1 MRSGATPETAQQ
13 SARKAKLGFSVAGFT
28 VGGAGGLRARMAADL
43 AGEAVR
49 AAARAGVVQF
59 DGPEGA
65 EASVAEVGQ
74 ARFTL
79 HMAPDC
85 GPDQIAG
92 RLGLARA
99 RLARSA
105 ETTLILCGTRLLAT
119 DGDALWTTAMQLRK
133 SGECVA
139 VGVSVEPGGEA
150 LGMARR
156 FKPDVMQVQAGLL
169 DQRLIASGA
178 LGAIAGLGIEV
189 HLRTTLLH
197 GLLFMPREGLPA
209 ALAEAGRQLSQ
220 VRRMIAEGGADPLQA
235 ALAFALD
242 RPEASRVIVEAGSVS
257 EVRAIL
263 AAAGAPSPRLDWPSM
278 ALDHCAALDAEAGLS
293 RRAA

>member
-1 MRSGATPETAQQ
+1 MRSGAIPETAQQ
-13 SARKAKLGFSVAGFT
+13 SARKAKLGFSV
-28 VGGAGGLRARMAADL
+28 VGLTGSGVTGIRARMAVDL

-65 EASVAEVGQ
+65 EAPVAEVGQ

-79 HMAPDC
+79 NMGGDC
-85 GPDQIAG
+85 GPDQLSAKLS
-92 RLGLARA
+92 RARA

-105 ETTLILCGTRLLAT
+105 ETSLVLCGARLLAD
-119 DGDALWTTAMQLRK
+119 DGDQLWTTALELREA
-133 SGECVA
+133 GNCVA
-139 VGVSVEPGGEA
+139 LGISVEPGGDA
-150 LGMARR
+150 LGLARR
-156 FKPDVMQVQAGLL
+156 FKPDLMQVRAGLL

-178 LGAIAGLGIEV
+178 LGAIAGMGIEV
-189 HLRTTLLH
+189 HVRTTLLH

-235 ALAFALD
+235 ALAFVLD

-263 AAAGAPSPRLDWPSM
+263 AAAGAPSPKLDWPSM